1 MWGPLKAI
9 GNFFHSLIDKAG
21 VFLAKMWDLASPFLK
36 EALSESAQQ
45 FLATGKQLLNDAV
58 QHVEEKGLPTT
69 KEKQDEFYSYMATQA
84 GSRWTGLAEF
94 ETDTLR
100 QMALGIFKAA
110 AKKAL
115 GQ

>member
-1 MWGPLKAI
+1 MGIL
-9 GNFFHSLIDKAG
+9 GNIKYFVLGLFNKLGAFIK
-21 VFLAKMWDLASPFLK
+21 KMWDLASPFLK
-36 EALSESAQQ
+36 EALSESAQEL
-45 FLATGKQLLNDAV
+45 LATGKQLLNDAV
-58 QHVEEKGLPTT
+58 QHVEDKGLPTT

-84 GSRWTGLAEF
+84 GSRWTNLAEF